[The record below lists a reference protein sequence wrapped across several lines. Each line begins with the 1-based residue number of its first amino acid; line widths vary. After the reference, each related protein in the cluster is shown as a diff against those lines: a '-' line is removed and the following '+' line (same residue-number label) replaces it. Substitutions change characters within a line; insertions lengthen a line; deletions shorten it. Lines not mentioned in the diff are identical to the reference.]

1 MTFTPTDLL
10 TVYLDAG
17 DRRKVGRLALRQRQ
31 VLFEYDP
38 AFIASGIELSPL
50 KLPLKTGVFTTSDRV
65 FDGLYGV
72 FNDSLPDG
80 WGRLLLE
87 RTVEKHGVRRGQLTV
102 LDRLAYVGRNGMGAL
117 SYEPDRS
124 GGAGDAVPLSLDRL
138 AEESAIT
145 LTGETDEVFEELLRL
160 NGSSAGA
167 RPKIVA
173 QVSVDKSKIVHGPA
187 TLKPGFEH
195 WMIKFASSQDPRDMG
210 PIEYAYSLMARD
222 AGVEVPETHLFR
234 TRKRKYFGV
243 KRFDRQ
249 GDKRVHMHSLSGV
262 IHADHRVPA
271 LDYNLI
277 LRVVLALTRN
287 IAEVEKAYALACF
300 NVLAHNRDDH
310 AKNFSFLLN
319 DAYSWVFAPAYDL
332 TFSDGPGGE
341 QSTMVMGEGRNPG
354 VKQLKALGKEHGLK
368 DAPGILAQ
376 VQIAVSR
383 WLHHAAAAG
392 VTAKSAKVIE
402 GGIGTANGSSLS
414 TGPTQR

>member
-1 MTFTPTDLL
+1 MTFTSTDLL
-10 TVYLDAG
+10 TVYLEAG
-17 DRRKVGRLALRQRQ
+17 ERRKVGRLALRQRQ
-31 VLFEYDP
+31 ILFEYDP
-38 AFIASGIELSPL
+38 AFVASGIEISPF
-50 KLPLKTGVFTTSDRV
+50 KLPLKAGVFSTPDMI

-87 RTVEKHGVRRGQLTV
+87 RTVEKHGVRRGQLNV
-102 LDRLAYVGRNGMGAL
+102 LDRLAYVGRSGMGAL

-124 GGAGDAVPLSLDRL
+124 RDAGDDVPLALDRL
-138 AEESAIT
+138 AEESAIM
-145 LTGETDEVFEELLRL
+145 LAGETEEVFEELLRL

-173 QVSVDKSKIVHGPA
+173 QVSANKAKIVHGHS

-195 WMIKFASSQDPRDMG
+195 WMIKFASSQDPRDVG
-210 PIEYAYSLMARD
+210 PIEYAYSLMAKE
-222 AGVEVPETHLFR
+222 AGLDVPETHLFR
-234 TRKRKYFGV
+234 TRKRGYFGV
-243 KRFDRQ
+243 KRFDRL
-249 GDKRVHMHSLSGV
+249 GDKRIHMHSLSGL

-277 LRVVLALTRN
+277 LRVVLVLTKN
-287 IAEVEKAYALACF
+287 IAEVENAYALACF

-341 QSTMVMGEGRNPG
+341 QSSMVMGEGRNPG
-354 VKQLKALGKEHGLK
+354 VEQLKALGKEHNLK
-368 DAPGILAQ
+368 NAPRILAK
-376 VQIAVSR
+376 VKTAVSR
-383 WLHHAAAAG
+383 WRHHAAAAG
-392 VTAKSAKVIE
+392 VTAKSTKEIADR
-402 GGIGTANGSSLS
+402 IGAA
-414 TGPTQR
+414 